1 MGRVITTG
9 NEELDV
15 KLQGGLPFPNLI
27 LIEGPHGSSKTV
39 VMQQLLFGALRSS
52 LRAVVITTETTS
64 SDYVRKM
71 RNISLDVRD
80 YLIRNMLK
88 VYTLQ
93 ISGAGWGG
101 KLERLAVERFRS
113 FLKVERS
120 SFDVL
125 LVDSLT
131 HILPPLGEE
140 EVLGLFSELRRL
152 SSEDKMFILSI
163 HPGALDE
170 MTMAKVRAMC
180 DSYFRL
186 SVATLG
192 GRTVKVLEIIKLRG
206 APTTF
211 EATITFDV
219 DPAFGM
225 KLVPIALA
233 RS

>member
-39 VMQQLLFGALRSS
+39 VMQQLLFGALKSS

-80 YLIRNMLK
+80 YLIRSMLK

-93 ISGAGWGG
+93 VSGAGWGG
-101 KLERLAVERFRS
+101 ELERLALNRLRS

-131 HILPPLGEE
+131 HILSPLGEE

-170 MTMAKVRAMC
+170 RIMAKVRAMC